1 MKKPRLIK
9 QNSSPKEQLRV
20 LKNDLIDE
28 FNSKKHGFDSFKNKI
43 IDKLVKSEEP
53 AIILTKEQ
61 VDEKYKEILS
71 KNASILD
78 LHSFKDN
85 APLVSIII
93 LNKNGLEHLKR
104 LFKNFKENVQYPHY
118 EIIVVDNAST
128 DNSINFLEEI
138 KDNIPLKIIKNSENK
153 SFSEA
158 NNQAAQTAKGEYLLL
173 LNNDI
178 EPTYGWLSQMMH
190 VALKSDEIGAVGAK
204 LVYPYSADS
213 IYNKNNSFQIQH
225 SGIAFKEES
234 GYVKPYNIQNEN
246 LFSTED
252 EFETERAA
260 LTAAALLLRKDKY
273 WQVGGLDENYNYG
286 YEDVDLCLKLL
297 KKGYKNIYCP
307 KALLFHY
314 EFGTQEKNR
323 NKEIKNR
330 RLNNRK
336 IFCRKWN
343 HWLLKKLFLDKLNNK
358 CLFSEHPLKIA
369 FIVTESGNNVSAGD
383 YFTAFELGEGLNTLG
398 WDLKFIPRKGPEDW
412 YDVEED
418 IDVLISLLDAYDPRK
433 IRSPK
438 KSLIKIAWARNWFD
452 RWVSNPGFSD
462 YDIVFASS
470 KTACNYVQQESGIET
485 LLMPIATN
493 SSRFHSNI
501 SPSADYLSDYCF
513 TGSYWND
520 PREIIEM
527 LDPKSMPYKF
537 KLYGKNWDKIDK
549 FKQFNHGFVDYAKI
563 PDIYA
568 STKIVID
575 DANRVTKSYGA
586 VNSRVYDALASGTL
600 VLTNG
605 EIGAKETFEGKL
617 PVFKSKEE
625 LNSLIDYYLT
635 NEDARLSK
643 VKELQKFVLEN
654 HTYVNRAH
662 TLKDVL
668 EQYFFRKKIVKN
680 QSICYEIEYLNFTD
694 QSFIQK
700 LISKFPTIYILKK
713 NKTDIKRGLIH
724 IKGYKAIKKNNLID
738 IGYYLENNPDVRRSG
753 VDPIMHYICNGYK
766 EGRNPNPTFDGN
778 YYLQTYSDVKKSN
791 MNPLV
796 HYVLYGMDDGR
807 KTIRK
812 NQLMA
817 KLSEEKRKKLENEY
831 KVSVIMPTY
840 NRANIIKRA
849 IDSILNQTFNNYE
862 IIIIDDGSN
871 DETECLIN
879 EYYNNYLKK
888 GIIRYFKQKNKGVS
902 AARNNGL
909 SKANGS
915 IIAYLDS
922 DNCWFET
929 YLERMVYALDES
941 NSNTAYSAIQINN
954 GFTNQK
960 YLRDVQYN
968 RNQILKGNFIDLNIF
983 VHKKF
988 LYQQLGGFNESLK
1001 RLVDWDLILRYTR
1014 LNEPYFVNEILA
1026 NYYLNNAL
1034 NNISHTIN
1042 LEENLLKIQKLHI
1055 NEAIEKGIDK
1065 LRIGY
1070 FLWKF
1075 PTSSQTSL
1083 INEIKWLV
1091 KNNFDIIIF
1100 YKERGNEEK
1109 LDLEVESFQI
1119 EDEKDLIKKISEFNI
1134 NMMHTP
1140 FEYDACA
1147 ILTHTAEKTG
1157 VFFTVNTKK
1166 IDFSQKENEMKIIEA
1181 CNSQYCKRIFVSGP
1195 SQYDYLNNKGIR
1207 SEKLTFLEQKSQH
1220 EIDISSSRFKREF
1233 KKVMT
1238 ITSFLDEKETNSIIE
1253 TAKILKQK
1261 KLILK
1266 VYGTGPLEDYLMD
1279 QIKKLKLK
1287 NVFICSPIK
1296 SKESLIHAFQEADIF
1311 ILHPMI
1317 IKNENE
1323 NFYSGSI
1330 FIFEAME
1337 YGIPIIYTK
1346 IPFAKDLAYNDYFKF
1361 VDKKNQ
1367 PFSLSEKIEYYMTL
1381 NKKDLFTELKYAQ
1394 SKIQKVSVNNSIETM
1409 LNTWISHKFD
1419 IFIITFQKN
1428 QIVKLE
1434 SIQKLLDVLFKNT
1447 NTEFDLTIITHKNQA
1462 HLNKFLLKYC
1472 KKYSNIKLIF
1482 LNEKVPY
1489 NSAYNFVLKSAHNKF
1504 IININSPPLSILDI
1518 GWERKALNYMK
1529 EYSSAR
1535 NNKNNFIFWI

>member
-1 MKKPRLIK
+1 MKKPNSK
-9 QNSSPKEQLRV
+9 TNNSSLKESLRMF
-20 LKNDLIDE
+20 KNNLSDE
-28 FNSKKHGFDSFKNKI
+28 FNSKTHEVNSIKS
-43 IDKLVKSEEP
+43 KLLNRLKKSEP
-53 AIILTKEQ
+53 VTTLTKDQ
-61 VDEKYKEILS
+61 IKEKYEEILN
-71 KNASILD
+71 KNLLLIDSY
-78 LHSFKDN
+78 SFKDI

-93 LNKNGLEHLKR
+93 LNRNGLEHLKR
-104 LFKNFKENVQYPHY
+104 LFNNFEKNSQYPNY

-138 KDNIPLKIIKNSENK
+138 KDNIPLKIIKNTENK
-153 SFSEA
+153 SFSIA
-158 NNQAAQTAKGEYLLL
+158 NNQAAHTAKGEYLLL

-190 VALKSDEIGAVGAK
+190 VALKSGEIGAVGAK

-234 GYVKPYNIQNEN
+234 GYVKPYNIQNKN
-246 LFSTED
+246 LFGSED

-273 WQVGGLDENYNYG
+273 WQVGGLDEDYDYG

-314 EFGTQEKNR
+314 EFGTQETNR

-336 IFCRKWN
+336 IFCQKWN
-343 HWLLKKLFLDKLNNK
+343 RWLLKKLFLDKLNNK
-358 CLFSEHPLKIA
+358 YLFSEHPLKIA

-383 YFTAFELGEGLNTLG
+383 YFTALELGEGLKTLG
-398 WDLKFIPRKGPEDW
+398 WDLKFISRKGSEDW

-418 IDVLISLLDAYDPRK
+418 IDVLISLLDSYDPRK

-438 KSLIKIAWARNWFD
+438 KSLIKIAWARNWFE

-493 SSRFHSNI
+493 SARFHPNI
-501 SPSADYLSDYCF
+501 SPSPDYLSDYCF

-527 LDPKSMPYKF
+527 LDPKSLPYSF
-537 KLYGKNWDKIDK
+537 KLYGENWDKIEK
-549 FKQFNHGFVDYAKI
+549 FKEYSQGFVDYSKM
-563 PDIYA
+563 PTIYA

-586 VNSRVYDALASGTL
+586 VNSRVYDALASGAL

-625 LNSLIDYYLT
+625 LNNLIDYYLT

-654 HTYVNRAH
+654 HTYVNRGNS
-662 TLKDVL
+662 LKEVL

-680 QSICYEIEYLNFTD
+680 QSICYKIEYLNFTD
-694 QSFIQK
+694 HSFIQK
-700 LISKFPTIYILKK
+700 LISKFPSIYILKK
-713 NKTDIKRGLIH
+713 NKVDIKRGLIH

-753 VDPIMHYICNGYK
+753 VDPLMHYICNGYK

-796 HYVLYGMDDGR
+796 HYVLYGMNDGR

-812 NQLMA
+812 TQLMT
-817 KLSEEKRKKLENEY
+817 KLSEEKRKKLENEH
-831 KVSVIMPTY
+831 KVSIIMPTY

-849 IDSILNQTFNNYE
+849 IDSILNQTFDNYE

-871 DETECLIN
+871 DKTECLIN
-879 EYYNNYLKK
+879 EYYDTYLKK

-941 NSNTAYSAIQINN
+941 NSNTAYSVIQINN

-1014 LNEPYFVNEILA
+1014 LNKPYFVNEILA
-1026 NYYLNNAL
+1026 KYYLNNAL

-1075 PTSSQTSL
+1075 PTSAQTSL

-1109 LDLEVESFQI
+1109 LDLEIESFQI
-1119 EDEKDLIKKISEFNI
+1119 EAEKDLIKKISEFNI

-1140 FEYDACA
+1140 FEYESCA

-1166 IDFSQKENEMKIIEA
+1166 IDFSQKENEMQMIIKA
-1181 CNSQYCKRIFVSGP
+1181 FNSQYCKRIFVSGP
-1195 SQYDYLNNKGIR
+1195 SHYDYLKDKGIR

-1238 ITSFLDEKETNSIIE
+1238 ITSFMGEEEANSIIE

-1266 VYGTGPLEDYLMD
+1266 VYGSGPLEEYLVD

-1287 NVFICSPIK
+1287 NVFIYSPIR
-1296 SKESLIHAFQEADIF
+1296 SKESLIHAFQEADLF
-1311 ILHPMI
+1311 IVHPMI

-1323 NFYSGSI
+1323 NFYSGSV

-1346 IPFAKDLAYNDYFKF
+1346 IPLAKDLAYNDCFKL

-1367 PFSLSEKIEYYMTL
+1367 PFSLSKKIEYYMTL
-1381 NKKDLFTELKYAQ
+1381 NKKDLFTALKYAQ
-1394 SKIQKVSVNNSIETM
+1394 NKIQKASVNKPIETM
-1409 LNTWISHKFD
+1409 LDTWISHKFD

-1428 QIVKLE
+1428 QNMRLE
-1434 SIQKLLDVLFKNT
+1434 NIQKLIDILFKHT
-1447 NTEFDLTIITHKNQA
+1447 NVEFDLTIITHKNQSN
-1462 HLNKFLLKYC
+1462 LNEFLLKYSEQH
-1472 KKYSNIKLIF
+1472 SNIRLIF
-1482 LNEKVPY
+1482 LNKKVPY
-1489 NSAYNFVLKSAHNKF
+1489 NSAYNFVLKSVNNKF
-1504 IININSPPLSILDI
+1504 IINMNCPALSMLDI
-1518 GWERKALNYMK
+1518 GWEQKALNYMK

-1535 NNKNNFIFWI
+1535 NNNDNFIFWI